1 MSSNAGVGEELAVP
15 VQLLQYRDL
24 SIRKGWATGSAAS
37 NSCSHIGHGVDDC
50 PEPQRIS
57 EMELEARVAKAKAEV
72 IAEMEPRLRTE
83 YEQRLQAARE
93 PIARTVEAFE
103 AQKSEYFAQVEAE
116 VIQLALAIARKILH
130 REAQVDP
137 MLVASLVRIALE
149 KMREGSSVIIRV
161 GQGRAANWRTY
172 FAGVPALAEVDVVE
186 EAHLTEL
193 DCVVETELGSANFG
207 LDAQL
212 KEVEQGF
219 FDLLALRPA
228 GR

>member
-1 MSSNAGVGEELAVP
+1 MLFNAGVGEDLELP

-24 SIRKGWATGSAAS
+24 SSRNAWVKGNSAA
-37 NSCSHIGHGVDDC
+37 NGGTRAGQGVDEG
-50 PEPQRIS
+50 PEPPRFS
-57 EMELEARVAKAKAEV
+57 EAELEARIAKAKAETF
-72 IAEMEPRLRTE
+72 AEMEPRLRAE

-93 PIARTVEAFE
+93 PIAKSVEEFK
-103 AQKSEYFAQVEAE
+103 AQKSEYFAHVEAE
-116 VIQLALAIARKILH
+116 VIQLSLAIARKILH

-149 KMREGSSVIIRV
+149 KMRDGSSVIIRV
-161 GQGRAANWRTY
+161 GPGRAANWRTY

-193 DCVVETELGSANFG
+193 DCVVDTELGSANFG

>member
-1 MSSNAGVGEELAVP
+1 MLSNEGVGEELAVP

-24 SIRKGWATGSAAS
+24 SSRNGWVKVSSAADVGTRL
-37 NSCSHIGHGVDDC
+37 GHGADDG
-50 PEPQRIS
+50 PEPPRFS
-57 EMELEARVAKAKAEV
+57 EAELEARVAKAKAEA
-72 IAEMEPRLRTE
+72 IAELEPRLRTE
-83 YEQRLQAARE
+83 FEQRMLAARE
-93 PIARTVEAFE
+93 PIAKTVEAFE
-103 AQKSEYFAQVEAE
+103 GRKIEYFAHVEAE
-116 VIQLALAIARKILH
+116 VIQLSLAIARKILH
-130 REAQVDP
+130 REAQVEP

-149 KMREGSSVIIRV
+149 KMREGSSVTIRV
-161 GQGRAANWRTY
+161 GPGRAANWRTY

-193 DCVVETELGSANFG
+193 DCVVDTELGSANFG